1 MQYRSN
7 HSHVVSHGVP
17 TSYTVS
23 YVRVIQSAV
32 AMQPNLSSEYW
43 TQIFGYTHC
52 CTISPTLRQEKQ
64 RLKWPNGFIYPCLF
78 ASKMFSATDL
88 FCGKDNQRK
97 ETLRGSFE
105 TFGFQR
111 SRFSLLWSH
120 TPPIVHTGIAVINL
134 LLSSLSWE
142 GPEPHMVHQKIYFKK
157 YTSNKSI

>member
-1 MQYRSN
+1 MSFHMEFQLVTLSRMC
-7 HSHVVSHGVP
+7 VSSKVQWP
-17 TSYTVS
+17 CNQ
-23 YVRVIQSAV
+23 ISAV
-32 AMQPNLSSEYW
+32 SIEHKYSDIHIAAQFPP
-43 TQIFGYTHC
+43 HC
-52 CTISPTLRQEKQ
+52 GKKNKK
-64 RLKWPNGFIYPCLF
+64 LKWPNGFIYPCLF

-142 GPEPHMVHQKIYFKK
+142 GPEPHMVHHNFFFLK